1 MVLLLAMREGNVPDF
16 AFPELNLTVALEAA
30 EGMGF
35 TKTPLTAV
43 LHKRAANI
51 LTS

>member
-1 MVLLLAMREGNVPDF
+1 MRENVPDF
-16 AFPELNLTVALEAA
+16 VFPELNLTVALLAA

-35 TKTPLTAV
+35 PKTPLAVV

-51 LTS
+51 LRS